1 MTTLYDLVS
10 NAQKSFGEK
19 VYIREKTSSGIKDT
33 TYNEFY
39 EGAMKIAAFIKDK
52 IKTPSS
58 GKAPHSAVIGPTSA
72 NYLISHLG
80 SMCGGNTSI
89 PIDALL
95 AVPDICELLDRADAD
110 ILFYDKR
117 FEAAVPAFRNACPKI
132 RFFVCL
138 TDEEG
143 SENGDLTAG
152 DIFEKYKAEI
162 PEKLPKADDLAAILF
177 TSGTTGK
184 AKGVMLTHGNFM
196 DNAFCCDN
204 ESTSEDVL
212 LTVLPIHHVYCF
224 TCDILLSLRYGTTV
238 CVNDSLMKVA
248 QNLKQFAPTII
259 LLVPMIAA
267 AIYKQIKAAAKA
279 NPNIPIQAIAQGAF
293 GGRLKIVYSGGAYL
307 SPELIA
313 AYEELGITIAQGY
326 GMTECS
332 PRITSGDLTMKSNGD
347 VGKIVRGCEVKI
359 VGGEIAVKSP
369 SVMQGYYKDEKSTA
383 EALKDGWLYTGDL
396 GHTDEYGR
404 LYITGRKK
412 NLIILSNGENVSPE
426 ELENKAE
433 AAQIAQEVLVYP
445 EEEVLTL
452 ELYLGNE
459 LYRDKTEE
467 EIVKEVKEKVAAVN
481 KILPSSKAI
490 RRIRIRKEEF
500 EKTTSKKIKRAQS
513 VRGDLI

>member
-10 NAQKSFGEK
+10 NAQSKYGN
-19 VYIREKTSSGIKDT
+19 R
-33 TYNEFY
+33 
-39 EGAMKIAAFIKDK
+39 AFIKE
-52 IKTPSS
+52 KTPAGIKETSFS
-58 GKAPHSAVIGPTSA
+58 EFYMGALKISAFINDKFGKTIHAGVIGATAA
-72 NYLISHLG
+72 NYLISYIG
-80 SMCGGNTSI
+80 SMCGGNVGV

-95 AVPDICELLDRADAD
+95 SVPDICELLDRADAEV
-110 ILFYDKR
+110 LFYDSR
-117 FEAAVPAFRNACPKI
+117 FEAAVPAMRKACSKI
-132 RFFVCL
+132 KFFVSL
-138 TDEEG
+138 TDEDKT
-143 SENGDLTAG
+143 ENGDFTVGAIL
-152 DIFEKYKAEI
+152 EKYEVTV
-162 PEKLPKADDLAAILF
+162 PEKLPEAKELAAILF

-196 DNAFCCDN
+196 ANAFCCDN
-204 ESTSEDVL
+204 ESTEDDVI

-224 TCDILLSLRYGTTV
+224 TCDILLSLRYGTMV

-248 QNLKQFAPTII
+248 QNLKEFAPTII

-279 NPNIPIQAIAQGAF
+279 NPNVPIQMIAKAAF
-293 GGRLKIVYSGGAYL
+293 GGRLKTIYSGGAYL

-313 AYEELGITIAQGY
+313 AYEELGVTIAQGY

-359 VGGEIAVKSP
+359 VDGEITVKSP
-369 SVMQGYYKDEKSTA
+369 SVMQGYYKDEKNTA

-459 LYRDKTEE
+459 LYKGKTEE
-467 EIVKEVKEKVAAVN
+467 EIVKEIKEKVSAVN
-481 KILPSSKAI
+481 RTLPSSKAI
-490 RRIRIRKEEF
+490 RKIRIRKEEF

-513 VRGDLI
+513 KQGELIK

>member
-10 NAQKSFGEK
+10 NAQSNYGEK
-19 VYIREKTSSGIKDT
+19 VFIKEKVPGGLKET
-33 TYNEFY
+33 TYNDFY
-39 EGAMKIAAFIKDK
+39 TGALKISAFIKDK
-52 IKTPSS
+52 I
-58 GKAPHSAVIGPTSA
+58 GKKAHASVIGATAA
-72 NYLISHLG
+72 NYLISYIG
-80 SMCGGNTSI
+80 AMCGGNVGV

-95 AVPDICELLDRADAD
+95 AIPDVCELVNRADVD
-110 ILFYDKR
+110 VLFYDSR
-117 FEAAVPAFRNACPKI
+117 FEAGIPAMRSACPNVK
-132 RFFVCL
+132 FFVSL
-138 TDEEG
+138 SDDDET
-143 SENGDLTAG
+143 ENGDLTVGAILKQYRA
-152 DIFEKYKAEI
+152 DI
-162 PEKLPKADDLAAILF
+162 PDKLPEAGDLAAILF

-196 DNAFCCDN
+196 DNALCCDN
-204 ESTSEDVL
+204 ESTTEDVI
-212 LTVLPIHHVYCF
+212 LTMLPVHHVYCF

-248 QNLKQFAPTII
+248 QNLKEFAPTII

-267 AIYKQIKAAAKA
+267 AIYKQIKSAAKA
-279 NPNIPIQAIAQGAF
+279 NPDVPIQMIAKGAF
-293 GGRLKIVYSGGAYL
+293 GGRLKTIYSGGAYL

-313 AYEELGITIAQGY
+313 AYEEMGITIAQGY

-332 PRITSGDLTMKSNGD
+332 PRITTGDLSMKSNGD
-347 VGKIVRGCEVKI
+347 VGKIVRGCEVRI
-359 VGGEIAVKSP
+359 VEGEITVKSP

-433 AAQIAQEVLVYP
+433 AAGIAQEVMVYP

-452 ELYLGNE
+452 ELYPGNE

-467 EIVKEVKEKVAAVN
+467 EMIKEVKEKVAAIN
-481 KILPSSKAI
+481 KTLPSSKAI

-500 EKTTSKKIKRAQS
+500 EKTTSRKIKRAQS
-513 VRGDLI
+513 KQGDLI